1 MDVELTLAGSV
12 WNWARQCCPNEPRV
26 AKRAVGV
33 AMTSYAGG
41 ASVAEAYEEARAF
54 VVSWT
59 RHPAHRASLG
69 CTQLPV
75 AL

>member
-33 AMTSYAGG
+33 AMTSYAVGHR
-41 ASVAEAYEEARAF
+41 SP
-54 VVSWT
+54 
-59 RHPAHRASLG
+59 RHMRRPEPSL
-69 CTQLPV
+69 
-75 AL
+75 